1 MNKMVIFDLDGTL
14 LDTLDD
20 LCNSVN
26 YSLRTNNFPERS
38 LAEVRTFVGNGI
50 RLLIERSVPEGTSK
64 ELIDKTFECF
74 KTYYAVHCN
83 DKTKTY
89 PGVMD
94 MLKELKK
101 NGYKIAVLSNKAQY
115 AVTKLCDIYFNNL
128 LDDAVGARENVAKK
142 PSPDAL
148 YICAENNNINLNNVI
163 YVGDSDV
170 DVATANN
177 AGVKG
182 IAVTWGFRS
191 RELLI
196 KCGAE
201 NLADNT
207 DELLRILND
216 YKNSEVD

>member
-38 LAEVRTFVGNGI
+38 LEEVRTFVGNGI
-50 RLLIERSVPEGTSK
+50 RLLIERSVPEGTNK

-148 YICAENNNINLNNVI
+148 YICAENNNINLNNII

-177 AGVKG
+177 AGVRG

-207 DELLRILND
+207 DELLQILL
-216 YKNSEVD
+216 K

>member
-1 MNKMVIFDLDGTL
+1 MVIFDLDGTL

-89 PGVMD
+89 PGVMN

-177 AGVKG
+177 AGVRG

-207 DELLRILND
+207 DELLQILL
-216 YKNSEVD
+216 K

>member
-101 NGYKIAVLSNKAQY
+101 NGYKIAVLSNKSQY

-177 AGVKG
+177 AGVRG

-207 DELLRILND
+207 DELLQILL
-216 YKNSEVD
+216 K

>member
-26 YSLRTNNFPERS
+26 YSLSTNNFPERS
-38 LAEVRTFVGNGI
+38 LEEVRTFVGNGI

-177 AGVKG
+177 AGVRG

-207 DELLRILND
+207 DELLQILL
-216 YKNSEVD
+216 K

>member
-50 RLLIERSVPEGTSK
+50 RLLIDRSVPEGTSK

-177 AGVKG
+177 AGVRG

-207 DELLRILND
+207 DELLQILL
-216 YKNSEVD
+216 K

>member
-148 YICAENNNINLNNVI
+148 DICAENNNINLNNVI

-207 DELLRILND
+207 DELLQILL
-216 YKNSEVD
+216 K

>member
-26 YSLRTNNFPERS
+26 YSLRTNNFPEKS

-207 DELLRILND
+207 DELLQILL
-216 YKNSEVD
+216 K

>member
-1 MNKMVIFDLDGTL
+1 MVIFDLDGTL

-170 DVATANN
+170 DIATANN
-177 AGVKG
+177 AGVRG

-207 DELLRILND
+207 DELLQILL
-216 YKNSEVD
+216 K

>member
-1 MNKMVIFDLDGTL
+1 MVIFDLDGTL

-115 AVTKLCDIYFNNL
+115 AVTKLCNIYFN
-128 LDDAVGARENVAKK
+128 GARENVAKK

-207 DELLRILND
+207 DELLQILL
-216 YKNSEVD
+216 K

>member
-1 MNKMVIFDLDGTL
+1 MVIFDLDGTL

-38 LAEVRTFVGNGI
+38 LEEVRTFVGNGI

-207 DELLRILND
+207 DELLQILL
-216 YKNSEVD
+216 K

>member
-38 LAEVRTFVGNGI
+38 LEEVRTFVGNGI

-177 AGVKG
+177 AGVRG

-196 KCGAE
+196 KCGSE

-207 DELLRILND
+207 DELLQILL
-216 YKNSEVD
+216 K

>member
-1 MNKMVIFDLDGTL
+1 MVIFDLDGTL

-207 DELLRILND
+207 DELLQIL
-216 YKNSEVD
+216 

>member
-128 LDDAVGARENVAKK
+128 LDDAVSARENVAKK

-207 DELLRILND
+207 DELLQILL
-216 YKNSEVD
+216 K

>member
-1 MNKMVIFDLDGTL
+1 MVIFDLDGTL

-207 DELLRILND
+207 DELLQILL
-216 YKNSEVD
+216 K

>member
-1 MNKMVIFDLDGTL
+1 MVIFDLDGTL

-115 AVTKLCDIYFNNL
+115 AVTKLCNIYFNNL

-177 AGVKG
+177 AGVRG

-196 KCGAE
+196 KCGAK

-207 DELLRILND
+207 DELLQILL
-216 YKNSEVD
+216 K

>member
-38 LAEVRTFVGNGI
+38 LEEVRTFVGNGI

-207 DELLRILND
+207 DELLQILL
-216 YKNSEVD
+216 K

>member
-64 ELIDKTFECF
+64 ELIDRTFECF

-115 AVTKLCDIYFNNL
+115 AVTKLCNIYFNNL

-177 AGVKG
+177 AGVRG

-207 DELLRILND
+207 DELLQILL
-216 YKNSEVD
+216 K

>member
-50 RLLIERSVPEGTSK
+50 RLLIERSVPEGTNK

-177 AGVKG
+177 AGVRG

-207 DELLRILND
+207 DELLQILL
-216 YKNSEVD
+216 K

>member
-1 MNKMVIFDLDGTL
+1 MNKMVIFDLDGPL

-148 YICAENNNINLNNVI
+148 YMCR
-163 YVGDSDV
+163 
-170 DVATANN
+170 
-177 AGVKG
+177 K
-182 IAVTWGFRS
+182 
-191 RELLI
+191 
-196 KCGAE
+196 
-201 NLADNT
+201 
-207 DELLRILND
+207 
-216 YKNSEVD
+216 

>member
-1 MNKMVIFDLDGTL
+1 MVIFDLDGTL

-38 LAEVRTFVGNGI
+38 LAEVRIFVGNGI

-177 AGVKG
+177 AGVRG

-207 DELLRILND
+207 DELLQILL
-216 YKNSEVD
+216 K

>member
-1 MNKMVIFDLDGTL
+1 MVIFDLDGTL

-26 YSLRTNNFPERS
+26 YSLRTTNFPERS

-115 AVTKLCDIYFNNL
+115 ALTKLCNIYFNNL

-148 YICAENNNINLNNVI
+148 YICAENNNINLNNVL

-177 AGVKG
+177 AGVRG

-207 DELLRILND
+207 DELLQILL
-216 YKNSEVD
+216 K

>member
-1 MNKMVIFDLDGTL
+1 MVIFDLDGTL

-38 LAEVRTFVGNGI
+38 LEEVRTFVGNGI

-177 AGVKG
+177 AGVRG

-207 DELLRILND
+207 DELLQILL
-216 YKNSEVD
+216 K

>member
-115 AVTKLCDIYFNNL
+115 AVTKLYDIYFNNL

-177 AGVKG
+177 AGVRG

-207 DELLRILND
+207 DELLQILL
-216 YKNSEVD
+216 K

>member
-1 MNKMVIFDLDGTL
+1 MNKMIIFDLDGTL

-177 AGVKG
+177 AGVRG

-207 DELLRILND
+207 DELLQILL
-216 YKNSEVD
+216 K

>member
-94 MLKELKK
+94 MLKEIKK

-177 AGVKG
+177 AGVRG

-207 DELLRILND
+207 DELLQILL
-216 YKNSEVD
+216 K

>member
-177 AGVKG
+177 AGIKG

-207 DELLRILND
+207 DELLQILL
-216 YKNSEVD
+216 K

>member
-38 LAEVRTFVGNGI
+38 LEEVRTFVGNGI

-74 KTYYAVHCN
+74 KTYYAVLCN

-89 PGVMD
+89 LGVMD

-177 AGVKG
+177 AGVRG

-207 DELLRILND
+207 DELLQILL
-216 YKNSEVD
+216 K

>member
-89 PGVMD
+89 PGVID

-177 AGVKG
+177 AGVRG

-207 DELLRILND
+207 DELLQILL
-216 YKNSEVD
+216 K

>member
-38 LAEVRTFVGNGI
+38 LEEVRTFVGNGI

-148 YICAENNNINLNNVI
+148 YICAENNNINLNNII

-177 AGVKG
+177 AGVRG

-207 DELLRILND
+207 DELLQILL
-216 YKNSEVD
+216 K

>member
-1 MNKMVIFDLDGTL
+1 MVIFDLDGTL

-89 PGVMD
+89 PGVID

-177 AGVKG
+177 AGVRG

-207 DELLRILND
+207 DELLQILL
-216 YKNSEVD
+216 K

>member
-1 MNKMVIFDLDGTL
+1 MVIFDLDGTL

-128 LDDAVGARENVAKK
+128 LDDAVSARENVAKK

-207 DELLRILND
+207 DELLQILL
-216 YKNSEVD
+216 K

>member
-38 LAEVRTFVGNGI
+38 LEEVRTFVGNGI

-101 NGYKIAVLSNKAQY
+101 NGYKIVVLSNKAQY

-177 AGVKG
+177 AGVRG

-207 DELLRILND
+207 DELLQILL
-216 YKNSEVD
+216 K

>member
-1 MNKMVIFDLDGTL
+1 MVIFDLDGTL

-38 LAEVRTFVGNGI
+38 LEEVRTFVGNGI

-83 DKTKTY
+83 DKTTTY
-89 PGVMD
+89 PGVMN

-177 AGVKG
+177 AGVRG

-207 DELLRILND
+207 DELLQILL
-216 YKNSEVD
+216 K

>member
-1 MNKMVIFDLDGTL
+1 MVIFDLDGTL

-50 RLLIERSVPEGTSK
+50 RLLIERSVPEGTNK

-177 AGVKG
+177 AGVRG

-207 DELLRILND
+207 DELLQILL
-216 YKNSEVD
+216 K

>member
-1 MNKMVIFDLDGTL
+1 MVIFD
-14 LDTLDD
+14 LDD

-115 AVTKLCDIYFNNL
+115 AVTKLCNIYFNNL

-177 AGVKG
+177 AGVRG

-207 DELLRILND
+207 DELLQILL
-216 YKNSEVD
+216 K

>member
-1 MNKMVIFDLDGTL
+1 MNFKDIDSIIFDLDGTL

-115 AVTKLCDIYFNNL
+115 AVTKLCNIYFNNL

-177 AGVKG
+177 AGVRG

-207 DELLRILND
+207 DELLQILL
-216 YKNSEVD
+216 K

>member
-1 MNKMVIFDLDGTL
+1 MVIFDLDGTL

-26 YSLRTNNFPERS
+26 YSLITNNFPERS

-115 AVTKLCDIYFNNL
+115 AVTKLCNIYFNNL

-177 AGVKG
+177 AGVRG

-207 DELLRILND
+207 DELLQILL
-216 YKNSEVD
+216 K